1 MPVTGDEDCVDF
13 GNQLQYVFTNPPR
26 DTVIRRH
33 DKVFLLVSTKVSWV
47 INTAPKLR
55 AAYNGKGSGT
65 HADVG
70 SNGAG
75 PHGAGA
81 GPKETGGAGAA
92 EAGQQAG
99 GRGKR
104 RVPKIHVLNRGG
116 VRLDASGKAMTPK
129 SAAVDVSAA
138 DELTDQIA
146 KLRLMLSATCE

>member
-1 MPVTGDEDCVDF
+1 MPVTGYEDCVDF

-65 HADVG
+65 HADAG
-70 SNGAG
+70 PNGAG
-75 PHGAGA
+75 PNGAGA
-81 GPKETGGAGAA
+81 GPKENGGAKVA
-92 EAGQQAG
+92 EAGQQASSG
-99 GRGKR
+99 GKR
-104 RVPKIHVLNRGG
+104 RRTSINVLDRGG

-138 DELTDQIA
+138 DELTNQIA